1 MIYLLDV
8 QVRPAIAGLASS
20 AQKVDKVNTV
30 CHITTFQK
38 APDKRSILEIFC
50 DGQLSHPYNACYVIC
65 LA

>member
-38 APDKRSILEIFC
+38 APDKRST
-50 DGQLSHPYNACYVIC
+50 YVGDF
-65 LA
+65 L

>member
-1 MIYLLDV
+1 MIYLLDVV

-38 APDKRSILEIFC
+38 APDKRST
-50 DGQLSHPYNACYVIC
+50 YVGDF
-65 LA
+65 L